1 MMKKDFRV
9 QYPLWQMAFI
19 VLFGGIAFT
28 FTGASTE
35 FINNVDEFSYS
46 MKLETLE
53 TGVILVTI
61 LLTFVLLTLFT
72 MKVSQHNKQNPGKKI
87 SMWQIRP
94 VEYLEQDEGMTYIT
108 RRAAQKVYTFFVWAL
123 PTIAMLYLIFD
134 FSKFWMIAGILFIAL
149 MQYLIYY
156 LEIRK
161 HLKEVEE

>member
-1 MMKKDFRV
+1 MMKNDFRV

-19 VLFGGIAFT
+19 ILFGGIAFS

-35 FINNVDEFSYS
+35 FINSEDEFSYS

-53 TGVILVTI
+53 SGVISVTI
-61 LLTFVLLTLFT
+61 LLTFILLAIFT
-72 MKVSQHNKQNPGKKI
+72 MKVSQHNKQNPDKKI

-94 VEYLEQDEGMTYIT
+94 VEYLEQDKGMTYIT
-108 RRAAQKVYTFFVWAL
+108 RRAAQKVYTFFSWAI

-134 FSKFWMIAGILFIAL
+134 FSKFWMIVGILLIAL